1 MITAPAM
8 KELNNSKSLIARG
21 TDGLRRITMFGLGY
35 SYFYPFHAAGL
46 FLYPSENIKKLK
58 VFWYFQKL

>member
-1 MITAPAM
+1 M

-58 VFWYFQKL
+58 VF